1 MGERQSL
8 CYWADC
14 TFFALEE
21 FHKIAFTLK
30 TFIKYGSA
38 PEEYGFTL
46 KNLVNGHFFLFTTPR
61 QPKRHYVWIRASEVI

>member
-38 PEEYGFTL
+38 PEEYGFTPEE
-46 KNLVNGHFFLFTTPR
+46 F
-61 QPKRHYVWIRASEVI
+61 SER